1 MSVVVVTDA
10 SAAIAPE
17 RVRESGIG
25 VLPLHVLSAD
35 GEFVD
40 HGTGYQAERFVKEGV
55 STSGPSAGEVR
66 EVFEAALAQAGGDG
80 VVVITM
86 SSHLSST
93 HSTCVAQAAALA
105 ADITVIDSRS
115 IDMAMGFG
123 VLEAARLARTGAS
136 AREVALTARR
146 VLDGAEGYFCVA
158 TLDHLR
164 AGGRVSALAKL
175 LGGALQIVPVLRIK
189 DGRIV
194 SERKTRTV
202 ARARDQLAALAAEHF
217 GDRPVR
223 VAVHHVEALEAAQ
236 QVAESVRQEFG
247 RVEELVVGPFGG
259 TIAAHLGPGAV
270 GVAVAPALA
279 DPSAAQ
285 EPPNTPV

>member
-17 RVRESGIG
+17 RVAELGIHI
-25 VLPLHVLSAD
+25 LPLHVLSGDAEYID
-35 GEFVD
+35 R
-40 HGTGYQAERFVKEGV
+40 GTGYQAERFVKEGV
-55 STSGPSAGEVR
+55 TTSGPSVGEVR
-66 EVFEAALAQAGGDG
+66 EVLAAAVAEAGGDG

-93 HSTCVAQAAALA
+93 YSTSVAQAARMD
-105 ADITVIDSRS
+105 ADITVVDSRS

-123 VLEAARLARTGAS
+123 VLEAARLARAGAP
-136 AREVALTARR
+136 ADEVAEAARQ
-146 VLDGAEGYFCVA
+146 VLDGAEGFFCVA

-175 LGGALQIVPVLRIK
+175 LGGALQIVPVLRLQ

-202 ARARDQLAALAAEHF
+202 SRARDQLAALASQHLGNRAA
-217 GDRPVR
+217 R
-223 VAVHHVEALEAAQ
+223 VAVHHVEAPEAAEH
-236 QVAESVRQEFG
+236 VAALVKEEFPQLQ
-247 RVEELVVGPFGG
+247 ELVTGPFGG

-270 GVAVAPALA
+270 GVAVAPALVDGA
-279 DPSAAQ
+279 DPA
-285 EPPNTPV
+285 

>member
-17 RVRESGIG
+17 RIREMGIH

-35 GEFVD
+35 GEFID
-40 HGTGYQAERFVKEGV
+40 YGTGYEAERFVKEGV
-55 STSGPSAGEVR
+55 TTSGPSVGEVR
-66 EVFEAALAQAGGDG
+66 EVLEAAVAQAKGDG

-93 HSTCVAQAAALA
+93 NSTAVAQAALI
-105 ADITVIDSRS
+105 DKSITVIDSRC

-123 VLEAARLARTGAS
+123 VLEAARLAS
-136 AREVALTARR
+136 AGGTADEVAEAAHQ
-146 VLDGAEGYFCVA
+146 VLGSAEGFFCVA

-164 AGGRVSALAKL
+164 AGGRVSALAAL
-175 LGGALQIVPVLRIK
+175 LGGALQIVPVLRLA

-202 ARARDQLAALAAEHF
+202 SRARDQLAALASQHL
-217 GDRPVR
+217 GDRPAR
-223 VAVHHVEALEAAQ
+223 VAVHHVEAPEAAAH
-236 QVAESVRQEFG
+236 VAELVRTEFPQL
-247 RVEELVVGPFGG
+247 VELVIGPFGG

-270 GVAVAPALA
+270 GVAVAPALSA
-279 DPSAAQ
+279 D
-285 EPPNTPV
+285 

>member
-10 SAAIAPE
+10 SAAIFPDRADE
-17 RVRESGIG
+17 LGIRI
-25 VLPLHVLSAD
+25 LPLHVLS
-35 GEFVD
+35 GESEYLD
-40 HGTGYQAERFVKEGV
+40 RGTGYQAERFVKEGV
-55 STSGPSAGEVR
+55 TTSGPSVGEVR
-66 EVFEAALAQAGGDG
+66 EVLDAAVAEAGGDG

-93 HSTCVAQAAALA
+93 YSTSVAQAALM
-105 ADITVIDSRS
+105 DDVIVIDSRS

-123 VLEAARLARTGAS
+123 VLEAARLARAGAS
-136 AREVALTARR
+136 ADEVAEAARQ
-146 VLDGAEGYFCVA
+146 VLDGAEGFFCVA

-175 LGGALQIVPVLRIK
+175 LGGALQIVPVLRLQ

-202 ARARDQLAALAAEHF
+202 SRARDQLAALASQHL
-217 GDRPVR
+217 GNRPAR
-223 VAVHHVEALEAAQ
+223 VAVHHVEAPEAAEH
-236 QVAESVRQEFG
+236 VAELVRGEFPQL
-247 RVEELVVGPFGG
+247 VELVIGRFGG

-270 GVAVAPALA
+270 GVAVAPALVDEA
-279 DPSAAQ
+279 DPA
-285 EPPNTPV
+285 

>member
-17 RVRESGIG
+17 RAADLGIRI
-25 VLPLHVLSAD
+25 LPLHVLSGD
-35 GEFVD
+35 GEYVD
-40 HGTGYQAERFVKEGV
+40 RGTGYQADRFVKEGV
-55 STSGPSAGEVR
+55 TTSGPSVGEVR
-66 EVFEAALAQAGGDG
+66 EVLTAAAAEADGDG

-93 HSTCVAQAAALA
+93 YSTSVAQAALI
-105 ADITVIDSRS
+105 DPGIRVIDSRS

-123 VLEAARLARTGAS
+123 VLEAARLAADGAT
-136 AREVALTARR
+136 ADRVADAAQQ
-146 VLDGAEGYFCVA
+146 VLDGAEGFFCVA

-164 AGGRVSALAKL
+164 AGGRVSALAAL
-175 LGGALQIVPVLRIK
+175 LGGALQIVPVLRLQ

-202 ARARDQLAALAAEHF
+202 SRARDQLAALASQHL
-217 GDRPVR
+217 GDRPSR
-223 VAVHHVEALEAAQ
+223 VAVHHVEAPDAAAH
-236 QVAESVRQEFG
+236 VAELVKKEFPQLQ
-247 RVEELVVGPFGG
+247 ELVIGPFGG

-270 GVAVAPALA
+270 GVAVAPALVTDA
-279 DPSAAQ
+279 DEA
-285 EPPNTPV
+285 

>member
-17 RVRESGIG
+17 RVREAGIHI
-25 VLPLHVLSAD
+25 LPLHVLSSE
-35 GEFVD
+35 GEFID
-40 HGTGYQAERFVKEGV
+40 HGTGYEAERFVKEGV
-55 STSGPSAGEVR
+55 TTSGPSVGEVR
-66 EVFEAALAQAGGDG
+66 EVLEAAVAEANGDG

-93 HSTCVAQAAALA
+93 YSTAVSQAALI
-105 ADITVIDSRS
+105 DDSITVIDSRC

-123 VLEAARLARTGAS
+123 VLEAARLASTGAT
-136 AREVALTARR
+136 ADEVAEAAHA
-146 VLDGAEGYFCVA
+146 VLGSAEGFFCVA

-164 AGGRVSALAKL
+164 AGGRVSALAAL
-175 LGGALQIVPVLRIK
+175 LGGALQIVPVLRLA

-202 ARARDQLAALAAEHF
+202 SRARDQLAALASQHL
-217 GDRPVR
+217 GDRPAR
-223 VAVHHVEALEAAQ
+223 VAVHHVEAPDAAAKVAD
-236 QVAESVRQEFG
+236 QVRSEFPQL
-247 RVEELVVGPFGG
+247 VELVIGPFGG

-279 DPSAAQ
+279 D
-285 EPPNTPV
+285 

>member
-10 SAAIAPE
+10 SAAIAGE
-17 RVRESGIG
+17 RCAELGIRI
-25 VLPLHVLSAD
+25 LPLHVLSAD
-35 GEFVD
+35 GEYVD
-40 HGTGYQAERFVKEGV
+40 RGTGYQAESFVKEGV
-55 STSGPSAGEVR
+55 STSGPSVGEVR
-66 EVFEAALAQAGGDG
+66 ELLAEAVAEADGDG

-93 HSTCVAQAAALA
+93 YSTSVAQASLMD

-123 VLEAARLARTGAS
+123 VLEAARLAADGAS
-136 AREVALTARR
+136 ADRVAEAARQ
-146 VLDGAEGYFCVA
+146 VLDGAEGFFCVA

-175 LGGALQIVPVLRIK
+175 LGGALQIVPVLRLQ

-202 ARARDQLAALAAEHF
+202 SRARDQLAALASQHL
-217 GDRPVR
+217 GNRPAR
-223 VAVHHVEALEAAQ
+223 VAVHHVEAPDAAEH
-236 QVAESVRQEFG
+236 VAGLVKQEFPQL
-247 RVEELVVGPFGG
+247 EELVIGRFGG

-270 GVAVAPALA
+270 GVAVAPALVDEVDGA
-279 DPSAAQ
+279 
-285 EPPNTPV
+285 